1 MGVIRDAYVVGVDGF
16 KGGWVWVALGSGRP
30 VEVGYAAT
38 VPDLLDTHGEAAV
51 IAIDIPIGLPLGPP
65 DGACRRL
72 ADVQAKTFLAPGGSA
87 VFTIPPAVVLSQP
100 SHAEA
105 TACATELCGLGI
117 SQQAYALRLKIFEA
131 ADAAAVDDRLVEVH
145 PEASFRALAGEP
157 LPWGKKSWNGHRL
170 RRSLLADAGIVVP
183 DHLDGNAGR
192 AGPDDVLDAA
202 VVGWSALRLLAGT
215 AVSLPDPP
223 ESIAGRQVAI
233 WY

>member
-1 MGVIRDAYVVGVDGF
+1 
-16 KGGWVWVALGSGRP
+16 
-30 VEVGYAAT
+30 
-38 VPDLLDTHGEAAV
+38 
-51 IAIDIPIGLPLGPP
+51 
-65 DGACRRL
+65 
-72 ADVQAKTFLAPGGSA
+72 
-87 VFTIPPAVVLSQP
+87 VFPFPPAVVHRQP
-100 SHAEA
+100 RPAA
-105 TACATELCGLGI
+105 APAGARALGGLGLPPLP
-117 SQQAYALRLKIFEA
+117 YALGQKIFV
-131 ADAAAVDDRLVEVH
+131 AAAAAAADDRLVEVH

-202 VVGWSALRLLAGT
+202 VAGWSALRLLAGT